1 MKNKIKAALIVLILL
16 LGFILRMYRFDNPI
30 GDWHAFRQS
39 DTSAVSKVFK
49 QNGINLLYPAYFD
62 ISNIQS
68 GEDNPNGYRFVEFP
82 LFNALQAGVSSI
94 GILTLEE
101 WGRMISIFS
110 SLITTLLLYLL
121 VKKHLDYLSAI
132 FAAFFFAVLPFS
144 VFYGR
149 VILPDPSTAMSI
161 LAGIYFFDKW
171 IESNSK
177 AKIKNSNVSVKG
189 HPFDKLRM
197 TLSLSKGQMLF
208 AAAVICTA
216 ASLLLKPF
224 ALFFTLPL
232 LYLAFQKFGLGV
244 FKKWQ
249 LYLFAVL
256 SVLPLIFWRVWILQF
271 PEGIPVSAWLFNEGN
286 IRFTGAFF
294 NWIFAERIGKL
305 ILGYFGLVLL
315 FLGMFKRNEKSYGF
329 FISFLISSLIYIVV
343 VARGNVQHDYYQI
356 LILPTICIFLG
367 RGASLLLSLPT
378 LLMRNL
384 YINMCVAS
392 GVLMLII
399 VFSFSFSW
407 FFVRDYFNI
416 NNRGLITAGIIADQ
430 KLPKNA
436 RVIAANNGDTSFLYY
451 INRKGWPSYQ
461 KSPEELKLIGAT
473 HIVIPNP
480 TPNDFSGLGKTFKVF
495 YSSPEVLILSL

>member
-1 MKNKIKAALIVLILL
+1 MKQKLQLASIISVILIGFVLRL
-16 LGFILRMYRFDNPI
+16 YRFDNPI

-39 DTSAVSKVFK
+39 DTSAVSKVFIE
-49 QNGINLLYPAYFD
+49 NGINPMYPAYFD

-68 GEDNPNGYRFVEFP
+68 GMDNPNGYRFVEFP
-82 LFNALQAGVSSI
+82 LFNIVQAGLFTAI
-94 GILTLEE
+94 GVFSLEE
-101 WGRMISIFS
+101 WGRLVTILATSIS
-110 SLITTLLLYLL
+110 TLLIYVL
-121 VKKHLDYLSAI
+121 VKKHLDYVSAI
-132 FAAFFFAVLPFS
+132 FAAFFYAVLPFS

-149 VILPDPSTAMSI
+149 VILPDPSTAAAI

-177 AKIKNSNVSVKG
+177 VKIKNSNMQVE
-189 HPFDKLRM
+189 
-197 TLSLSKGQMLF
+197 GQMLF
-208 AAAVICTA
+208 AAAIMCIAV
-216 ASLLLKPF
+216 SFLLKPF

-232 LYLAFQKFGLGV
+232 LYLAFQRFGLGAL
-244 FKKWQ
+244 KKWQ
-249 LYLFAVL
+249 MYVFAVL
-256 SVLPLIFWRVWILQF
+256 SVLPLILWRTWISQY
-271 PEGIPVSAWLFNEGN
+271 PEGIPVSNWLFNEGN

-315 FLGMFKRNEKSYGF
+315 ILGLFKKNEKSFGF
-329 FISFLISSLIYIVV
+329 FISFLLSSLIYVTV

-367 RGASLLLSLPT
+367 RGASLLLSIPT

-384 YINMCVAS
+384 YINMCIAL
-392 GVLMLII
+392 GLLMVII

-416 NNRGLITAGIIADQ
+416 NNRALVTAGEIADQ
-430 KLPKNA
+430 KLPKDA
-436 RVIAANNGDTSFLYY
+436 KVIAANNGDTSFLYY

-461 KSPEELKLIGAT
+461 KSPEELKLMGAT
-473 HIVIPNP
+473 HIVIPDP

-495 YSSPEVLILSL
+495 YSSPEVLILKL